1 MAAKRRCHGNHW
13 CIFGDDTGDPGVA
26 TGASPHFGYAV
37 FGFELAR
44 LPEFVEHRA
53 RLRIARSKFDEMK
66 PSAGPLFAALTDHLS
81 EFTVSG
87 ATVAAACMISKDHYE
102 GPYLREWNGKP
113 RNPTWLRQY
122 ILRHALELAFAGDAI
137 APEDHIDL
145 VLDRDTWMDQGR
157 LDNLRDYLNS
167 KFAQHG
173 GFALP
178 KVEHVTAVDSR
189 WAEGVQ
195 AADHLSRLAKLA
207 SIGNLPKPHFGTIA
221 TILRSRDFEVPPEL
235 HERLH
240 NDGRTTE
247 RRRVAPP

>member
-1 MAAKRRCHGNHW
+1 M
-13 CIFGDDTGDPGVA
+13 
-26 TGASPHFGYAV
+26 GASPHFGYAV

-44 LPEFVEHRA
+44 LPEFVEARA
-53 RLRIARSKFDEMK
+53 RLRITRNKFDEMK
-66 PSAGPLFAALTDHLS
+66 PSGGPLFAALTDQLFM
-81 EFTVSG
+81 FTSAG
-87 ATVAAACMISKDHYE
+87 PAIAAACMISKDRYE

-122 ILRHALELAFAGDAI
+122 ILRHALELAFAREAI
-137 APEDHIDL
+137 SPDDHVDL

-167 KFAQHG
+167 KFTQHG
-173 GFALP
+173 DFDLP
-178 KVEHVTAVDSR
+178 KVENVTAVDSR

-207 SIGNLPKPHFGTIA
+207 SLGSVPGPHFATIA